1 MVERVM
7 AVEKK
12 KKPIRRMVQVEVVRL
27 GKKRKRTVQAVM
39 NQVKQLK
46 KRQKE
51 ERRVKMVVVMQLI
64 LGNRNQTLGRQKMEK
79 KLNKH
84 RLN

>member
-1 MVERVM
+1 M

-84 RLN
+84 QLN

>member
-1 MVERVM
+1 M